1 MLSGKALWR
10 DGVWLVKLDQEANFE
25 HIQTINSNQVASVPV
40 EIEFTDPRK
49 ARPKQRALFFALLG
63 DIHNWSGEPTE
74 WLKEYFYTLYT
85 IKTAGRVISLANDTQ
100 NTVSDARKL
109 IDQVVDFIFEFDV
122 PIKQGY
128 ELLPRDENSFQY
140 ECIRHRKCL
149 ICGKHADIHHLELN
163 DGNAVGM
170 GMDRT
175 KVDHSKRWLVAL
187 CRRHHQE
194 IHETGTK
201 IFCTRHHLTSIGIK
215 VDADTLKKIG
225 VRGNYGEID

>member
-40 EIEFTDPRK
+40 EMEFTDPRK

-128 ELLPRDENSFQY
+128 ELLPRDENNFQY

-149 ICGKHADIHHLELN
+149 VCGKCADIHHVDEIGAGRN
-163 DGNAVGM
+163 RN
-170 GMDRT
+170 
-175 KVDHSKRWLVAL
+175 KVDHTKLRISAL
-187 CRRHHQE
+187 CREHHEEFHQ
-194 IHETGTK
+194 IGLK
-201 IFCTRHHLTSIGIK
+201 AFLKRHHLTSIGIK

-225 VRGNYGEID
+225 VRGNYDNSQQL